1 MSYNAAKDGAGQR
14 IRDAKERAGLTWS
27 QIAEAIDQPREWT
40 ISALL
45 GMHPVP
51 EAAANT
57 VGEMLGL
64 DDDTVR
70 ALQRQPYRPGLG
82 ELAND
87 PTIYRFTEA
96 IAVYGAAI
104 KEIIHEDFGDG
115 IMSAIDFDVRVT
127 RREHP
132 KGDRIVITFDGKYL
146 TYPPR
151 D

>member
-1 MSYNAAKDGAGQR
+1 MSYNAAKDKAGQQVR
-14 IRDAKERAGLTWS
+14 EAKERAGVTWA
-27 QIAEAIDQPREWT
+27 QLAEAIGQPREWT

-51 EAAANT
+51 EAFAKK
-57 VGEMLGL
+57 VGELL
-64 DDDTVR
+64 DLDADTVA

-87 PTIYRFTEA
+87 PTIYRFNEA

-104 KEIIHEDFGDG
+104 KEAIHEDFGDG
-115 IMSAIDFDVRVT
+115 IMSAIDFNVSVT
-127 RREHP
+127 RREDP
-132 KGDRIVITFDGKYL
+132 KGDRIVVTFDGKYL

>member
-1 MSYNAAKDGAGQR
+1 
-14 IRDAKERAGLTWS
+14 
-27 QIAEAIDQPREWT
+27 
-40 ISALL
+40 
-45 GMHPVP
+45 MHPVP